1 MKTFITSLM
10 LSVVA
15 ISGCKTES
23 SEATATTT
31 SKEIASPPPSTAVM
45 DRGRELTA
53 LFYKGETGQI
63 WSRMTPEM
71 QNMLGSEEKLAA
83 FRQQVDG
90 QLGAE
95 TKVIDE
101 KTTASAPY
109 QIYLRTASFSKF
121 GKPVAIQWTLDANG
135 QVAGFFV
142 KPAG

>member
-1 MKTFITSLM
+1 
-10 LSVVA
+10 
-15 ISGCKTES
+15 
-23 SEATATTT
+23 
-31 SKEIASPPPSTAVM
+31 M

-101 KTTASAPY
+101 TTTASAPY